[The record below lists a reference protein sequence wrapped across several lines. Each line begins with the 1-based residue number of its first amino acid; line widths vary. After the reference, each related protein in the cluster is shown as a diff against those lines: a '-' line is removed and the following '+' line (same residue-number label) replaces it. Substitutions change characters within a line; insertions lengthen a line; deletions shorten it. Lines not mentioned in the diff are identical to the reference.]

1 MKGSS
6 IFIFLAIVL
15 TVFSLL
21 NYYIIRRGWQAL
33 AGTGGFRT
41 AVLIVYGALTVC
53 FFAGHALTR
62 GRPGKFAG
70 HPARPSAGP
79 S

>member
-1 MKGSS
+1 
-6 IFIFLAIVL
+6 
-15 TVFSLL
+15 
-21 NYYIIRRGWQAL
+21 
-33 AGTGGFRT
+33 
-41 AVLIVYGALTVC
+41 LTVC